1 MEKTNKNLVKALCE
15 FNKCEP
21 LNLADVIRRNYSEN
35 LNFIKSGVLRTT
47 HLKYNITICPDF
59 ITNRKA
65 SCLFSHRGFK
75 KITVDQYYFI
85 KHNLVLRY
93 PYLPCI
99 AVKGGGTHKNY
110 FPLEIFEFFD
120 IEDLKLN

>member
-1 MEKTNKNLVKALCE
+1 MEKTNKNLVTALCE

-21 LNLADVIRRNYSEN
+21 INLAEAIHRNYVAN
-35 LNFIKSGVLRTT
+35 FNFIKSGALQTK
-47 HLKYNITICPDF
+47 HLKFNITICPDF

-65 SCLFSHRGFK
+65 CALFSHRGFK

-85 KHNLVLRY
+85 KHNWDLRY
-93 PYLPCI
+93 PFLPCI

-110 FPLEIFEFFD
+110 FPLEVIEFFD
-120 IEDLKLN
+120 IDALKIN